1 MKLQRLRRLIV
12 SGITAL
18 IVVLGSMMWAAPN
31 AFATFTQ
38 HEEKPGQILFKA
50 KQTLPDQE
58 GYSWQVIVF
67 RQVYPNRQDDVYLR
81 LVGFPGVV
89 AIEHDQPLVLQN
101 KKGDSFLAQPDSG
114 ELTKNRISPDFH
126 VGQYR
131 LEGLVE
137 QLNPTVDWQA
147 VIPTPNQK
155 HRVITIPT
163 TLIQEWQITA
173 SMGSRKG

>member
-1 MKLQRLRRLIV
+1 MKLQQIRRLIV
-12 SGITAL
+12 SGITAFI
-18 IVVLGSMMWAAPN
+18 IVIGSLMWAAPN

-38 HEEKPGQILFKA
+38 HEEMPGQILFKA
-50 KQTLPDQE
+50 KQTLSDQE

-67 RQVYPNRQDDVYLR
+67 RQVYPNRHDDVYLR
-81 LVGFPGVV
+81 LVGFPGMV
-89 AIEHDQPLVLQN
+89 AIEHDQPLVLRN
-101 KKGDSFLAQPDSG
+101 KKGDSFLVQPDPG

-131 LEGLVE
+131 LEELVA

-147 VIPTPNQK
+147 VIPTKNPK
-155 HRVITIPT
+155 GRVLKIPS

-173 SMGSRKG
+173 SMGSQKV